1 MEDSGGRVRN
11 AWAIC
16 LQVEYNL
23 PKGGLILNVIAPG
36 IRSCL
41 KPGTR
46 KGLALEEEPASYQLV
61 GEVTAHQ
68 GYDG

>member
-1 MEDSGGRVRN
+1 MRN

-16 LQVEYNL
+16 LQVEDSL
-23 PKGGLILNVIAPG
+23 SKGGIILDVIAPG

-41 KPGTR
+41 KVGILRNLSPVE
-46 KGLALEEEPASYQLV
+46 KPASYQLV

-68 GYDG
+68 GFDG